1 MTSLLLIINKKSLL
15 IGFNYKLE
23 WGIKMEKTLFKRIK
37 GALPFILTD
46 ILAICLTY
54 LVSVFVFYF
63 LEIEI
68 SIDKIAMALPF
79 IVLAHFIAYLIVGVY
94 GMLPDFFGFEDFI
107 RIAATTIVVNI
118 LIVVFLAVTRMTFMY
133 KSAYFFIVFLEIGI
147 VVLPRMMKRVINYFK
162 TNWDW
167 NKALGRR
174 TLIVGAGAAGEQ
186 VVKELYR
193 NKDLNNMPMCF
204 LDDDK
209 EKHDKR
215 LMGIKIAGSLSEISY
230 YLDLYRIE
238 EVIIAVK
245 DFPVKKTRELGEI
258 VTSRN
263 IRIKKLSGMVED
275 VGEARPIISDIRIE
289 DLLNREEIQLDDNCI
304 ANYIQNEVVLVTGG
318 GGSIGSEL
326 CRQIAERQPKQLIIF
341 DIYENNAYE
350 IQQELLR
357 TFKKANK
364 TLDLQVWIG
373 SVYNRAR
380 VKKVFETFKPS
391 VVFHAAAYKHVPL
404 MEDSAVEA
412 VRTNVIG
419 TYNVSSLANEFK
431 VKKFVMVSSDKAVRS
446 TNVMGAT
453 KRYAELIVQEQQNHS
468 KDTIYSAVRFGNVL
482 GSNGSVIPLFKKQI
496 ADGGPITV
504 THPEITRYFM
514 TIPEA
519 VGLILQCGV
528 FAKGGEVFIL
538 DMGEPV
544 KIKDLAEKMIRLT
557 GLRPNEDIKI
567 EFVGLR
573 PGEKLYEEL
582 LVDHDNGS
590 QDQTPHEKIFIE
602 KQRDVQLEELN
613 LDQMFKELEILTNEE
628 VKECLA
634 TIITTYNR
642 NGNGTQD

>member
-1 MTSLLLIINKKSLL
+1 MDKSV
-15 IGFNYKLE
+15 F
-23 WGIKMEKTLFKRIK
+23 KTIK

-54 LVSVFVFYF
+54 LVSVFVFYI
-63 LEIEI
+63 LEIDV
-68 SIDKIAMALPF
+68 SVDKIAMALPF
-79 IVLAHFIAYLIVGVY
+79 IVLAHLIAYLIVGVY
-94 GMLPDFFGFEDFI
+94 GMLTEFFGFEDFI
-107 RIAATTIVVNI
+107 RIVATTIVVNI
-118 LIVVFLAVTRMTFMY
+118 LIVVFLAITQVDFMY
-133 KSAYFFIVFLEIGI
+133 KSAYFFIVFLEAGLVI
-147 VVLPRMMKRVINYFK
+147 LPRMMKRVVNYFK

-174 TLIVGAGAAGEQ
+174 TLIIGAGSAGEQ

-204 LDDDK
+204 LDDDL

-215 LMGIKIAGSLSEISY
+215 LMGIKVAGSLSELSY

-245 DFPVKKTRELGEI
+245 NFPLKKIREIGEI
-258 VTSRN
+258 VTEKN
-263 IRIKKLSGMVED
+263 IRIKRLSGMVED
-275 VGEARPIISDIRIE
+275 VNSSRPIISDIRIE
-289 DLLNREEIQLDDNCI
+289 DLLNRDEIHLDDTCI
-304 ANYIQNEVVLVTGG
+304 ANYIQDEVVLVTGG

-326 CRQIAERQPKQLIIF
+326 CRQIAERQPKQLVIF

-357 TFKKANK
+357 KFKKDDK
-364 TLDLQVWIG
+364 TLDLHVWIG
-373 SVYNRAR
+373 SVYNKTR
-380 VKKVFETFKPS
+380 VKSLYEAFHPT

-419 TYNVSSLANEFK
+419 TYNVASLANEYG

-468 KDTIYSAVRFGNVL
+468 KFTIFSAVRFGNVL

-504 THPEITRYFM
+504 TDPNITRFFM

-544 KIKDLAEKMIRLT
+544 KIVDLAKKMIRLT
-557 GLRPNEDIKI
+557 GLKPDEDVKI
-567 EFVGLR
+567 EFMGLR

-582 LVDHDNGS
+582 LVDHEHGS
-590 QDQTPHEKIFIE
+590 QNQTPHKKIFIE
-602 KQRDVQLEELN
+602 KQREVELDELN
-613 LDQMFKELEILTNEE
+613 LEKVFLEVEKLTNEE

-634 TIITTYNR
+634 SIITTYNR
-642 NGNGTQD
+642 NGNGSKAKKLQQKANEREQLKCAE

>member
-1 MTSLLLIINKKSLL
+1 MEKSL
-15 IGFNYKLE
+15 FNK
-23 WGIKMEKTLFKRIK
+23 IK

-46 ILAICLTY
+46 IIAICVTY
-54 LVSVFVFYF
+54 LISVVVFYF
-63 LEIEI
+63 LEIPI
-68 SIDKIAMALPF
+68 SLDLIAMAIPF
-79 IVLAHFIAYLIVGVY
+79 IILLHFIAYLIVGVY
-94 GMLPDFFGFEDFI
+94 GILIEYFGFEDFI
-107 RIAATTIVVNI
+107 RVAATTIVVNV
-118 LIVVFLAVTRMTFMY
+118 LIVVFLAIAGEEYAFMY
-133 KSAYFFIVFLEIGI
+133 KSAYFFIVFLEMGL
-147 VVLPRMMKRVINYFK
+147 VVLPRMTKRVINYFK

-174 TLIVGAGAAGEQ
+174 TLIIGAGSAGEQ

-204 LDDDK
+204 LDDDSN
-209 EKHDKR
+209 KHDKR
-215 LMGIKIAGSLSEISY
+215 LMGIKIAGKLSEIEY
-230 YLDLYRIE
+230 FLDLYRIE

-245 DFPVKKTRELGEI
+245 DFPNKKLREIGEI

-263 IRIKKLSGMVED
+263 IRMKRLSGMVED
-275 VGEARPIISDIRIE
+275 VGESRPIISDIRIE
-289 DLLNREEIQLDDNCI
+289 DLLNREEIKLDDSCI
-304 ANYIQNEVVLVTGG
+304 ANYIKNEVVLVTGG

-326 CRQIAERQPKQLIIF
+326 CRQIAERGPKKLIIF

-357 TFKKANK
+357 KFKKDNK
-364 TLDLQVWIG
+364 PLDLQVWIG
-373 SVYNRAR
+373 SVYNKAR
-380 VKKVFETFKPS
+380 VKVLFETFKPT

-419 TYNVSSLANEFK
+419 TYNVASLANEFE

-468 KDTIYSAVRFGNVL
+468 KVTKYSAVRFGNVL

-504 THPEITRYFM
+504 THPDITRFFM

-538 DMGEPV
+538 DMGEP
-544 KIKDLAEKMIRLT
+544 IRIADLAEKMIRLT
-557 GLRPNEDIKI
+557 GLKPHEDIKI
-567 EFVGLR
+567 EYVGLR

-582 LVDHDNGS
+582 LVDHEHGS
-590 QDQTPHEKIFIE
+590 QDQTPHQKIFIE
-602 KQRDVQLEELN
+602 KQRDVDLDELSLEKI
-613 LDQMFKELEILTNEE
+613 FLEVENLTNEE
-628 VKECLA
+628 VKACLA
-634 TIITTYNR
+634 SIITTYNR
-642 NGNGTQD
+642 NGNGSKGDAETLSE